1 MKRKE
6 IVLKGLMVIAL
17 VAVVLIPLSS
27 GAAESTNY
35 RILVKVDGIM
45 GEVTDAQYRDWIEA
59 IGIED
64 RVFSMANAQKANFG
78 PVRIVKN
85 IDKTSVK
92 LREWVAD
99 RRRIKSVNIHVL
111 RMQANVPVK
120 YLEIRLSDVIIVEAM
135 FMSGQLLSQGI
146 QPPREAV
153 SFQYNRVVMTYYH
166 PDPAKAPSTFGWDVP
181 ANRLMQVK

>member
-6 IVLKGLMVIAL
+6 IVLKGFMVIAL

-35 RILVKVDGIM
+35 RIFVRVDGVR
-45 GEVTDAQYRDWIEA
+45 GEVTEAGYRDWIEA

-85 IDKTSVK
+85 PDSTSAR
-92 LREWVAD
+92 LREWVAA
-99 RRRIKSVNIHVL
+99 RSRIKSVNIHVL

-120 YLEIRLSDVIIVEAM
+120 YLEIKLGDVSIVEAM

-153 SFQYNRVVMTYYH
+153 SFQYNRVEMKYYS
-166 PDPAKAPSTFGWDVP
+166 DPAKAPSTFGWDVP
-181 ANRLMQVK
+181 GNRLMQVK